1 MRSGPAADSS
11 RLRRIETIIPSVRRL
26 QVPRGYRVKIRIPV
40 WLGRLGVVGFLFF
53 LVKGLLW
60 LAIPSLIAMDLL
72 K

>member
-1 MRSGPAADSS
+1 M
-11 RLRRIETIIPSVRRL
+11 
-26 QVPRGYRVKIRIPV
+26 KIRIPA

-60 LAIPSLIAMDLL
+60 LAIPALIAKDLL